1 MSTRSLF
8 SYKGKRRSR
17 RRRGRGLSSKQKTAV
32 RKIISSVT
40 AKRIHLET
48 IPSTDVGTAGV
59 LTEVNGVSGADPT
72 GDRAHRE
79 SFQCISKYFR
89 MILALKP
96 GDAVNTLRVAVV
108 RSQEALGAT
117 DCPLLYDFWNATTL
131 KDKGAFV
138 LSDAHIPLQYV
149 AKMGTSSDMSY
160 LPKTLKKAYNLK
172 NMKSIYVGDTAGDL
186 QTGFVYIWM
195 ISDSAAGPHPT
206 FEGELQYV
214 FTS

>member
-1 MSTRSLF
+1 MSQRSLF
-8 SYKGKRRSR
+8 SYKGKRRSS

-32 RKIISSVT
+32 RKIISGVT

-48 IPSTDVGTAGV
+48 MPSTDVGTAGV
-59 LTEVNGVSGADPT
+59 LTEVNAVEGSDHV
-72 GDRAHRE
+72 GDRGHRE
-79 SFQCISKYFR
+79 SFQCVGKYFR

-117 DCPLLYDFWNATTL
+117 DCPLLYDFWDATTL
-131 KDKGAFV
+131 KDKGAYV
-138 LSDAHIPLQYV
+138 LSDMHIPLQYV
-149 AKMGTSSDMSY
+149 AKQGTTSDMSY

-172 NMKSIYVGDTAGDL
+172 NMKSIYTGNLSTDL
-186 QTGFVYIWM
+186 QSGFVYIWM